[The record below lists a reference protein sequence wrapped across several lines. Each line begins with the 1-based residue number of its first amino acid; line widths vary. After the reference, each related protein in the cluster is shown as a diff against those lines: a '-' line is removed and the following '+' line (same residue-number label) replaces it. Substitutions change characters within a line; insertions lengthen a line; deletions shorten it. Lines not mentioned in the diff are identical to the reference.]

1 MLETMGI
8 LTCFV
13 GHCFV
18 RVIFFA
24 SLFSFTFQQFHSD
37 EHKWIWKD
45 GDVMLKGLFPITSQD
60 GGKCER
66 LDANGITWM
75 MAMIYAVDS
84 INNSTSL
91 LPNKTIGYEIEDTC
105 ESIPKSMS
113 YAIQIV
119 SKYRPNSICRSH
131 DDCCQNGSISLPGD
145 KRVSAVIGPAVSW
158 ISIPVARLLGL
169 YGIPQI
175 SYASTSRILGD
186 KTRYNSFLRTVPS
199 DEFQAQAIATF
210 VHYFHW
216 NFVFL
221 IASDDDYG
229 KMGAAAF
236 KSAAKELNVCI
247 ANDEYIAFGSPN
259 SDRQIEDTVRKLKTA
274 ERAKVVIVFSYFE
287 QGERLL
293 KQAEIMEV
301 TDRTWVASDGWNSLN
316 SELANLN
323 VSESML
329 QGLFSFS
336 IRSKQ
341 VEGFEKFVREYSIQD
356 AKNNVW
362 FTEYLEESLHC
373 HVTFSSNSDPL
384 HLRTPT
390 CSPNA
395 VLPPDHEIG
404 KDFVAN
410 VIDAVYV
417 AAYALHDFFTCNISH
432 SSEQCPNTSLSI
444 TPETLFKFASDVHFQ
459 GVDYNTVRF
468 DKNGERTAS
477 DYVIRNLQLNSKKR
491 LEYIEVGYWR
501 KDNQVMSFTVNES
514 LIKWNSDQKPLST
527 CSRECQPG
535 ERIVGQSECCWNCQ
549 KCLKGTVSSKSGS
562 MTCTACNVTY
572 YANAERT
579 QCVLREVFYLKFS
592 DPAGI
597 AIITLGCLGMVILTA
612 VTVIFYHER
621 KTPVVMDSGPYLLI
635 LFFTTLYLSFILAI
649 VQVTSKPTDS
659 SCIAAS
665 VLLLLIFVF
674 YAAFFL
680 AKSKTAT
687 QFLQSAVSRVASM
700 RTAYLQLLE
709 VGVIVLLQAILIIAW
724 QATALTVARFQ
735 NQEDNTRLLECY
747 ESFPASHIIA
757 FCYPIIILVLATLLA
772 FRERRLADNFNE
784 AKSMSFSTIALCIL
798 LVAFIPTYRFVVGNN
813 RILVVAFTLFVAA
826 FACMG
831 CVFIPKL
838 YIVFFR
844 PERNTEAA
852 NHETSEQYVSHPGPS
867 HNQATSDT
875 QLSQDLGHLNLGAT
889 VTLTNGTKTPHPS
902 RDSLAPVDEKTEEEE
917 TNVSDSKETENKV
930 RTKTE
935 EEEISSISEVLTY
948 AVV

>member
-1 MLETMGI
+1 MTMGSSA
-8 LTCFV
+8 CFA
-13 GHCFV
+13 GRCFIST
-18 RVIFFA
+18 IFLV
-24 SLFSFTFQQFHSD
+24 SHFSFTYQQFHKQRD

-66 LDANGITWM
+66 LDSNGVAWM
-75 MAMIYAVDS
+75 LAMVYAVDK

-91 LPNKTIGYEIEDTC
+91 LPNKTIGYEIENTC

-119 SKYRPNSICRSH
+119 SKYRPNSICRGH
-131 DDCCQNGSISLPGD
+131 DDCCQNGSDSRPGD
-145 KRVSAVIGPAVSW
+145 KRISAVIGPAVSW

-186 KTRYNSFLRTVPS
+186 KTRYISFLRTVPS
-199 DEFQAQAIATF
+199 DEFQSQAIAKF
-210 VHYFHW
+210 VHHFHW

-236 KSAAKELNVCI
+236 KTAAKNLSVCI

-259 SDRQIEDTVRKLKTA
+259 SDQQIEDTINKLKNT
-274 ERAKVVIVFSYFE
+274 ERAKVVVVFSYFE

-293 KQAEIMEV
+293 KQAEKMKL

-323 VSESML
+323 VSETML

-341 VEGFEKFVREYSIQD
+341 VKEFERSVRKLSIRAAQ
-356 AKNNVW
+356 AQNPW
-362 FTEYLEESLHC
+362 FTRYLEETLHC
-373 HVTFSSNSDPL
+373 QVSQNSDPSQL
-384 HLRTPT
+384 KKT
-390 CSPNA
+390 CNPDA

-417 AAYALHDFFTCNISH
+417 VAHAMHDILTCNKS
-432 SSEQCPNTSLSI
+432 QRLGRCPNTSQPI
-444 TPETLFKFASDVHFQ
+444 TPETLFEFASNVEFQ
-459 GVDYNTVRF
+459 GFDYNKVQF
-468 DKNGERTAS
+468 DKDGERTAS
-477 DYVIRNLQLNSKKR
+477 DYVIRNLQLSSENR
-491 LEYIEVGYWR
+491 LQYVEVGYWS
-501 KDNQVMSFTVNES
+501 KNNQQSSFGVSES
-514 LIKWNSDQKPLST
+514 LIKWNSGKKPLST
-527 CSRECQPG
+527 CFRECQPG
-535 ERIVGQSECCWNCQ
+535 ERVVGQSECCWNCQ
-549 KCLKGTVSSKSGS
+549 KCDKGKVSFKSGS
-562 MTCTACNVTY
+562 LACTLCNDTH

-579 QCVLREVFYLKFS
+579 QCVLREVVYLKPS

-597 AIITLGCLGMVILTA
+597 SIITLSCVGMVVLTA
-612 VTVIFYHER
+612 VTVIFLLKR
-621 KTPVVMDSGPYLLI
+621 KTPVVMDSSPYLLI
-635 LFFTTLYLSFILAI
+635 LFFITLYMSFILTI
-649 VQVTSKPTDS
+649 IQVSSKPTDS

-687 QFLQSAVSRVASM
+687 QLLQSAVSHLTNM
-700 RTAYLQLLE
+700 PTAYLQLLE
-709 VGVIVLLQAILIIAW
+709 VAVIVLLQAILIIAW
-724 QATALTVARFQ
+724 QATSLSMARFQ
-735 NQEDNTRLLECY
+735 NQEDNSRLLECY
-747 ESFPASHIIA
+747 ESFPAAHIIA
-757 FCYPIIILVLATLLA
+757 ICYPIIVLVLATLLA
-772 FRERRLADNFNE
+772 FRERRLPDNFNE
-784 AKSMSFSTIALCIL
+784 AKTMSFSTIALCIL

-838 YIVFFR
+838 YIIFFK
-844 PERNTEAA
+844 PEINTEAT
-852 NHETSEQYVSHPGPS
+852 NHETGEQYITHPGPAP
-867 HNQATSDT
+867 NQATSDT
-875 QLSQDLGHLNLGAT
+875 QLSQDLGHLNHGAT
-889 VTLTNGTKTPHPS
+889 FGLTNGRTTSQLS
-902 RDSLAPVDEKTEEEE
+902 RDSLAPVDERNEEEVA
-917 TNVSDSKETENKV
+917 TDNGPTQ
-930 RTKTE
+930 TKGKGSATPDE
-935 EEEISSISEVLTY
+935 DEISSISEVLTY
-948 AVV
+948 AVI